1 MSHRPNEEDSM
12 VSSSCSNSA
21 PSAPT
26 SPRRDPRAP
35 TSAYRL
41 PLIALLVVVAGS
53 APVVACTSGPY
64 ADFDPADT
72 AHALD
77 VGTEGRSSS
86 DVDTP
91 AMTPYEEVIVLGDAS
106 ISGSRKGA
114 APQPWL
120 ACPPG
125 RHPIEYYF
133 NASAPN
139 YGLGWDN
146 AVTCHDTTGLSFSSC
161 EPCPPPYT
169 AVSVTPQAG
178 PLMPCH
184 PLAPG
189 TLWSGVMPLQYQ
201 CHIGAS
207 FGASPWEARLGPRET
222 FYTTL
227 TWHGGGA
234 TNIRVVAR
242 PPNRPEIEL
251 STDHD
256 GSLSYGPIAG
266 GESHGIQLWGDGMLL
281 YNYGVVGRGP
291 TATITATPDRV
302 VAPASTTNLVWST
315 SDVSSAR
322 LVRRIDGGAP
332 QIIDTRV
339 AGQRVETISPG
350 HRYLYTVVYGATATS
365 PTLSEVT
372 VIGENPPLAPTPQG
386 GLWDD
391 LSRPNNGLDVRFLG
405 NSDGVV
411 MTWYTFDP
419 GGAPIWYQAILS
431 RGPSAWTGELYR
443 TRWTGT
449 GITATVVGAASL
461 ELTSS
466 DRGELVWQLDG
477 SSGRDSVAWFWGA
490 GGSPDLGGLWY
501 DATESGWGL
510 GLLSQGSTHV
520 GYLQAYAGSAPT
532 WVFGTSN
539 GSGSHFDFPLAGVTG
554 VNACPGCSGPVSIS
568 TWDAGTMT
576 IDAPLAWQGTATAT
590 INATLA
596 GDVWQRTSRTIT
608 RITP

>member
-1 MSHRPNEEDSM
+1 M
-12 VSSSCSNSA
+12 
-21 PSAPT
+21 
-26 SPRRDPRAP
+26 
-35 TSAYRL
+35 
-41 PLIALLVVVAGS
+41 IALLVVIAGS
-53 APVVACTSGPY
+53 APVVACSSGPH

-77 VGTEGRSSS
+77 VGAEGKSSS

-91 AMTPYEEVIVLGDAS
+91 ATTPYEEVIVLEDAS

-133 NASAPN
+133 SSSVPN

-146 AVTCHDTTGLSFSSC
+146 AVTCRDTTGLSFNSC

-189 TLWSGVMPLQYQ
+189 TLWSGVMPSQYQ

-242 PPNRPEIEL
+242 PPDRPEIEL

-350 HRYLYTVVYGATATS
+350 HRYLYAVVYGATATS

-405 NSDGVV
+405 NSAGVV
-411 MTWYTFDP
+411 MTWYTF
-419 GGAPIWYQAILS
+419 
-431 RGPSAWTGELYR
+431 
-443 TRWTGT
+443 
-449 GITATVVGAASL
+449 
-461 ELTSS
+461 
-466 DRGELVWQLDG
+466 
-477 SSGRDSVAWFWGA
+477 
-490 GGSPDLGGLWY
+490 
-501 DATESGWGL
+501 
-510 GLLSQGSTHV
+510 
-520 GYLQAYAGSAPT
+520 
-532 WVFGTSN
+532 
-539 GSGSHFDFPLAGVTG
+539 
-554 VNACPGCSGPVSIS
+554 
-568 TWDAGTMT
+568 
-576 IDAPLAWQGTATAT
+576 
-590 INATLA
+590 
-596 GDVWQRTSRTIT
+596 
-608 RITP
+608 